1 MLLLR
6 DVKSSKK
13 GSRFETRP
21 TRYNIGAA
29 LKSLHAEFTAHIPLE
44 LFRCPYPCG
53 RPVQAFQSI
62 GVTGLKVKHIVPSS
76 HGHFDRT
83 LGVILAT
90 HIAEVFMAPV
100 RFQRYRLILA
110 SNRIDESCTVD

>member
-21 TRYNIGAA
+21 TRYNIGVA

-76 HGHFDRT
+76 HGHFDHT
-83 LGVILAT
+83 PGVILAT
-90 HIAEVFMAPV
+90 QHRGSLHGAGAIPALPDDS
-100 RFQRYRLILA
+100 RFEP
-110 SNRIDESCTVD
+110 NR